1 MSKPREKISLNMVIT
16 ELLARDSGAV
26 MLLVAAD
33 IGDYLCHEF
42 FCEGIPYEHYLLL
55 RDEFETNSEFRKALR
70 KSGLIEIGVRRYIR
84 AALDNYDMFYHFLD
98 GINNILADTELTCMI
113 PIRER
118 NLVRSLFRL
127 WNEGELNERNWD
139 ARLCLLRRLV

>member
-1 MSKPREKISLNMVIT
+1 MSKPKEKVSLNMVIA

-33 IGDYLCHEF
+33 IDDYLCHEF
-42 FCEGIPYEHYLLL
+42 FCEGIPYEHYQLLH
-55 RDEFETNSEFRKALR
+55 DAFETNSEFRKVLR
-70 KSGLIEIGVRRYIR
+70 RSGLIEIGVRRYIR
-84 AALDNYDMFYHFLD
+84 TALDDYNMFYHFLD

-127 WNEGELNERNWD
+127 WNEGKLNEKTWD
-139 ARLCLLRRLV
+139 SRLGLLRRLV

>member
-1 MSKPREKISLNMVIT
+1 MKEKISLSMVIA

-26 MLLVAAD
+26 MLLMAAD
-33 IGDYLCHEF
+33 IGDYLCHDF

-55 RDEFETNSEFRKALR
+55 CDEFETNSEFRKVFR
-70 KSGLIEIGVRRYIR
+70 GSGLIEIGVRRYVR
-84 AALDNYDMFYHFLD
+84 TALDSYNMFYHFLD

-139 ARLCLLRRLV
+139 SKLGLLRRLV